1 MIKPSV
7 YPRWAERPFGKA
19 FQRILGENSRV
30 FAGFRYGFWVFCLL
44 LGAPV
49 AKSQMLV
56 ISEFMASNQS
66 GLRDEDGDDED
77 WIEIY
82 NPGNSSSILRAG
94 TSPMIATI
102 LLSGLFLS

>member
-30 FAGFRYGFWVFCLL
+30 FAGFRYGFWIFCLL
-44 LGAPV
+44 FGTPV
-49 AKSQMLV
+49 AKAQMLV

-82 NPGNSSSILRAG
+82 NPGNSSVNLAG
-94 TSPMIATI
+94 
-102 LLSGLFLS
+102 